1 MPLVAHLLLI
11 GAITILLASW
21 SDDAVM
27 GVSNFMIVF
36 YVTKLWE
43 RNRMAQVE
51 SGVIIVNLQVMG
63 ERNLYTPFALLQAD
77 MSEWNPR
84 PQIYFFFEIIQI
96 QEGKGF
102 RTVNK
107 NRFPY
112 RKGSIFLFT
121 PRDCRGFEEE
131 TPTRFVSV
139 RFSEMFVGHCH
150 TPQEKERIGAW
161 LRQLEYLFFY
171 HNRQEQLLIRQA
183 NDCKMITSLIGNMV
197 EEYENKHPYYQE
209 NLQHYITLLLNI
221 VARNVAEDINITGEE
236 NASSLINRMIL
247 HIRQHI
253 YEPDLLKQEFL
264 SSKFNLS
271 LNYIGEYFKKQT
283 GESLQQFIIN
293 YKMNLVQLRLSYSDL
308 TIGEIADELG
318 FTDESHLS
326 RLFKK
331 YYEVTPAAY
340 RKGLSGGQKNS
351 LQKNIH

>member
-1 MPLVAHLLLI
+1 M
-11 GAITILLASW
+11 GA
-21 SDDAVM
+21 
-27 GVSNFMIVF
+27 
-36 YVTKLWE
+36 
-43 RNRMAQVE
+43 
-51 SGVIIVNLQVMG
+51 
-63 ERNLYTPFALLQAD
+63 RNLYTPFELLQAD
-77 MSEWNPR
+77 MSAWSPR
-84 PQIYFFFEIIQI
+84 PQVYFFFEIIQI
-96 QEGKGF
+96 QEGSGF
-102 RTVNK
+102 RIVNQ

-112 RKGSIFLFT
+112 QKGSVFLFT
-121 PRDCRGFEEE
+121 PRDCRGFEEV

-150 TPQEKERIGAW
+150 TQQEKERIGEW

-171 HNRQEQLLIRQA
+171 HNRQGQLLIRQV

-197 EEYENKHPYYQE
+197 EEFEQKHPYYQE

-221 VARNVAEDINITGEE
+221 VARNVSADINITGSED
-236 NASSLINRMIL
+236 STSLVNQMIL

-293 YKMNLVQLRLSYSDL
+293 YKLNLVQLRVSYSDL

-331 YYEVTPAAY
+331 YYGVTPSAY
-340 RKGLSGGQKNS
+340 RKESRKNE

>member
-1 MPLVAHLLLI
+1 MEA
-11 GAITILLASW
+11 
-21 SDDAVM
+21 
-27 GVSNFMIVF
+27 
-36 YVTKLWE
+36 
-43 RNRMAQVE
+43 
-51 SGVIIVNLQVMG
+51 
-63 ERNLYTPFALLQAD
+63 RNLYTPFELLQGN
-77 MSEWNPR
+77 MSDWDPR
-84 PQIYFFFEIIQI
+84 PQVYYFFEIIQI
-96 QEGKGF
+96 QEGSGF

-131 TPTRFVSV
+131 TSTRFVSV
-139 RFSEMFVGHCH
+139 RFSEMFVGHSH

-171 HNRQEQLLIRQA
+171 HNRQEQLLIRQD
-183 NDCKMITSLIGNMV
+183 NDCKMITALIGNMV
-197 EEYENKHPYYQE
+197 EEYEQKHPYYQE
-209 NLQHYITLLLNI
+209 NLQHYVTLLLNI
-221 VARNVAEDINITGEE
+221 VARNVAADINITGEE
-236 NASSLINRMIL
+236 DCALLINQIML
-247 HIRQHI
+247 YIRQHI
-253 YEPDLLKQEFL
+253 YEREMLKQEVL

-271 LNYIGEYFKKQT
+271 QNYIGEFFKKQT

-293 YKMNLVQLRLSYSDL
+293 YKLNLVQLRVSYSDL

-331 YYEVTPAAY
+331 YYGVTPSAY
-340 RKGLSGGQKNS
+340 RKEGRKNE